1 MINDILNI
9 ELEKETI
16 IKYTDKDE
24 VLGLIDSLIN
34 TQGIAELIQKLIFT
48 GLTNSDWIDNVNNIN
63 QFLNYLLNNNSFKE
77 VIVNNLK
84 PILKQLVLEGKYQK
98 TIVKTIKVL
107 LNDNGYVVN
116 NKYDEVFLNIVPSI
130 LNTLT
135 RTNKFDN
142 LLDTLFNV
150 IQKATNLSDIQNN
163 LPNDL
168 LISIN
173 LKDLNLYIN
182 LLKTP
187 LFSENKE
194 LAKELFRNLY
204 DTFKNDHLQ
213 KVLNLILPN
222 QILGISKVDLSNL
235 ILKISK
241 NTNFISFINN
251 LFGFIVDNSSN
262 IGNSENFIQIINI
275 FLKNT
280 EFINQNK
287 SLLTNI
293 LNELKS
299 NNTFVEFISNF
310 LKEQLSS
317 SELNWI
323 FANTTNANGL
333 IQEILTFSLAQIDRF
348 HLFEHLFNSLSE
360 YSLSSEQNYHSII
373 TNFLNNLKTEFT
385 GDNLKNNI
393 VHIIKSLPENFINI
407 HINDIK
413 QVLVNVYDY
422 LKQRPNLGQTIL
434 NFLPVNLKQ
443 EVHKYVSKEVLN
455 NILFNILNKEQTRTL
470 FINTIDNLLNINN
483 LNQLNSF
490 NDLIK
495 ALLRNINGQE
505 LKSNLTAWLDEI
517 VSDTKLLSNLTS
529 VISNVIKFNFNNLYN
544 NPQTDEFLKLFIPKY
559 IVELKNST
567 Y

>member
-16 IKYTDKDE
+16 IKYIDKDE

-48 GLTNSDWIDNVNNIN
+48 GLKNSDWIDNVNNIN

-135 RTNKFDN
+135 TTNKFDN

-150 IQKATNLSDIQNN
+150 IQKTTNLSDIQNN

-173 LKDLNLYIN
+173 LKDLNLYTN

-287 SLLTNI
+287 SLLINI
-293 LNELKS
+293 LNELK
-299 NNTFVEFISNF
+299 
-310 LKEQLSS
+310 
-317 SELNWI
+317 
-323 FANTTNANGL
+323 
-333 IQEILTFSLAQIDRF
+333 
-348 HLFEHLFNSLSE
+348 
-360 YSLSSEQNYHSII
+360 
-373 TNFLNNLKTEFT
+373 
-385 GDNLKNNI
+385 
-393 VHIIKSLPENFINI
+393 
-407 HINDIK
+407 
-413 QVLVNVYDY
+413 
-422 LKQRPNLGQTIL
+422 
-434 NFLPVNLKQ
+434 
-443 EVHKYVSKEVLN
+443 
-455 NILFNILNKEQTRTL
+455 
-470 FINTIDNLLNINN
+470 
-483 LNQLNSF
+483 
-490 NDLIK
+490 
-495 ALLRNINGQE
+495 
-505 LKSNLTAWLDEI
+505 
-517 VSDTKLLSNLTS
+517 
-529 VISNVIKFNFNNLYN
+529 
-544 NPQTDEFLKLFIPKY
+544 
-559 IVELKNST
+559 
-567 Y
+567 